1 MKFSKSK
8 GSIIY
13 IIFVVAILAFLV
25 FGFNSLMNDAKNT
38 SYSEII
44 ELFDTYQISEFSLNL
59 GSGELTY
66 KTKGSEDS
74 KTYNVPSVNAFY
86 NELFNETRN
95 YREEY
100 NALNPEAPLA
110 YNLIPATDNSIWL
123 NLIPTL
129 LLVGVMIATVV
140 FMSRSINAA
149 GKMTGVSKAN
159 VKLGGGETN
168 ITFEDVAG
176 ADEEKEELKE
186 IVEILKDP
194 KKYNEMGAKIPK
206 GVLLV
211 GPPGNG
217 KTLLAKAV
225 AGEAGVPFFSISGS
239 DFLELYVGVG
249 AARVRDL
256 FDQAKKSAPAIIFID
271 EIDAV
276 GRRRG
281 AGLGGGHDE
290 REQTLNQLL
299 VEMDGFAANSNVIVM
314 AATNRRDVLD
324 PALLRPGRFDRQV
337 YVNYPDIK
345 GREEI
350 LKVHVKSKPLA
361 PDADLKKVAA
371 TTVGFTG
378 ADLANLTNEA
388 ALLAV
393 KKGHK
398 AITAQDF
405 SEAAIKVIAGPEK
418 KSKVVQEKEKRL
430 TAYHEAGHAIC
441 HYYCE
446 TQDKVHEVSIIPR
459 GMAGGYTMSLPEN
472 DKSYTSKLEMS
483 EEIIT
488 LLGGRAAEK
497 VVLDDISTGASNDL
511 ERATNIARSM
521 VTRYGF
527 SDKLGPIVYGRDDD
541 EVFLGRD
548 YNSNKTYSEA
558 IAGIIDT
565 EIRDIIHTAYQ
576 QAIDILTTNIEQLKT
591 VAEYLIAN
599 EKINGDEFVDLMEGR
614 LSLETEKANDAE
626 TVEAAEETVEIE
638 EAVEA
643 EETVEA
649 EKTVETQDALED
661 SKPCETEE

>member
-1 MKFSKSK
+1 MKPNTQRPK
-8 GSIIY
+8 GIAAMIV
-13 IIFVVAILAFLV
+13 IAVAILAIMFFGMRGLV
-25 FGFNSLMNDAKNT
+25 TATTPD
-38 SYSEII
+38 YSEVIGY
-44 ELFDTYQISEFSLNL
+44 FDNLQVAEFSLNL
-59 GSGELTY
+59 GTGQLKYRLDGETEFKSY
-66 KTKGSEDS
+66 KVP
-74 KTYNVPSVNAFY
+74 NVGVFY
-86 NELFNETRN
+86 EELFDETKN
-95 YREEY
+95 YRDAY
-100 NALNPEAPLA
+100 NAVHETPLK
-110 YNLIPATDNSIWL
+110 YDLIRASNGSAFL
-123 NLIPTL
+123 SMIPSL
-129 LLVGVMIATVV
+129 LLIGVMGFSIF
-140 FMSRSINAA
+140 FMYKN
-149 GKMTGVSKAN
+149 MTGGPGKINSVSKAN
-159 VKLGGGETN
+159 VKVDLDGKTKV
-168 ITFEDVAG
+168 TFKDVAG
-176 ADEEKEELKE
+176 ADEEKAELEE
-186 IVEILKDP
+186 IVQLLKDP
-194 KKYNEMGAKIPK
+194 KKYEEIGAKIPK

-256 FDQAKKSAPAIIFID
+256 FDQAKKSAPSIIFID

-299 VEMDGFAANSNVIVM
+299 VEMDGFEVNSNVIVM

-350 LKVHVKSKPLA
+350 LKVHAKNKPLA

-378 ADLANLTNEA
+378 ADLANLVNEA

-441 HYYCE
+441 HYYCP

-459 GMAGGYTMSLPEN
+459 GHAGGYTMSLPEH
-472 DKSYTSKLEMS
+472 DKSYITKKEMS
-483 EEIIT
+483 EEIIA

-497 VVLDDISTGASNDL
+497 VILDDVSTGASNDL
-511 ERATNIARSM
+511 ERATNIAKNM

-527 SDKLGPIVYGRDDD
+527 SDKLGPIVYGQDEN

-548 YNSNKTYSEA
+548 YNSNKAYSEA
-558 IAGIIDT
+558 VAGEIDA
-565 EIRDIIHTAYQ
+565 EIRNVIHTAYDKS
-576 QAIDILTTNIEQLKT
+576 IEILTTHVGQLKT
-591 VAEYLIAN
+591 VAEYLIVH
-599 EKINGDEFVDLMEGR
+599 EKIDGEQFAALMEGT
-614 LSLETEKANDAE
+614 LSLELEALANQPE
-626 TVEAAEETVEIE
+626 TVE
-638 EAVEA
+638 EA
-643 EETVEA
+643 EV
-649 EKTVETQDALED
+649 
-661 SKPCETEE
+661 TEEPQE